1 MAIYHAQVKTFSRA
15 KGHSSVA
22 AAAYRAG
29 LLLEDALTG
38 LRHDYRRR
46 DGVVETRCIAPEGAP
61 DWALVPAGLAG
72 RRSRR
77 ASQRFDGCARVRVC
91 LAP

>member
-46 DGVVETRCIAPEGAP
+46 DGVVETRCIAPEDAP
-61 DWALVPAGLAG
+61 DWALVPAELWPA
-72 RRSRR
+72 
-77 ASQRFDGCARVRVC
+77 AEA
-91 LAP
+91 AE